1 MEKNIFLTYQTSLIT
16 KQRQILF
23 AVVVLFLV
31 SQLANLFNYNNV
43 ENLLIFIV
51 FGLMTFGMYI
61 SMGRSKLKVMHWLA
75 VCMGVFFVGHY

>member
-1 MEKNIFLTYQTSLIT
+1 MEKNIFLTYKTSLIT

-23 AVVVLFLV
+23 AVVVLFLI

-51 FGLMTFGMYI
+51 FGLMTFGHALAGHVY
-61 SMGRSKLKVMHWLA
+61 GR
-75 VCMGVFFVGHY
+75 FFVGHY

>member
-1 MEKNIFLTYQTSLIT
+1 MEKNIFLTYKTSLIT

-23 AVVVLFLV
+23 AVVVLFLI

-51 FGLMTFGMYI
+51 FGLMTFGIYI
-61 SMGRSKLKVMHWLA
+61 SMDERL
-75 VCMGVFFVGHY
+75 FVGHY